1 MRVII
6 QTFTAES
13 LSMTRLPLII
23 ASAAVALSSVTAH
36 AQQGYQWQDYIDLAQ
51 NPFES
56 HVSLVY
62 GVPETDDLQFFASC
76 QIGAGGTYASVQ
88 IVADTA
94 GLPNGAPVSLSFT
107 DGAGAGTILDGTIIG
122 VNAEFGVTGV
132 ELALELED
140 GLFNL
145 MRVRD
150 VLSYAI
156 PGGQG
161 FEIRTA
167 GVAGPLDSFLTA
179 CADPVA
185 GAAPVTGGELPLP
198 ASDAHGCEMLG
209 QVLSLN
215 GNQPQQITLA
225 NMTDGYRGVLW
236 IDYNGDFVD
245 IGGLNA
251 GESITIDS
259 YVTHPFMITDG
270 PGNCLEVMVT
280 TAGQST
286 FAITAPGQFFGNE

>member
-1 MRVII
+1 
-6 QTFTAES
+6 
-13 LSMTRLPLII
+13 MTRLPLIL
-23 ASAAVALSSVTAH
+23 AAGAVALSSVSAH
-36 AQQGYQWQDYIDLAQ
+36 AQQGYSWQHYVNQSSDPLQSNIT
-51 NPFES
+51 
-56 HVSLVY
+56 LVH
-62 GVPETDDLQFFASC
+62 GLPETDDLQFFARC
-76 QIGAGGTYASVQ
+76 QIGAGGPYAQVQ

-122 VNAEFGVTGV
+122 VNAEIGVTGV
-132 ELALELED
+132 EMALSLDD

-145 MRVRD
+145 MRVRNA
-150 VLSYAI
+150 LSYAI

-161 FEIRTA
+161 IEIVTA
-167 GVAGPLDSFLTA
+167 GVTGPLDQFLTA

-185 GAAPVTGGELPLP
+185 GSTGAAMPTP
-198 ASDAHGCEMLG
+198 APATESHGCERLG

-215 GNQPQQITLA
+215 GNQPQRITLT
-225 NMTDGYRGVLW
+225 NMADGYRGVLW

>member
-1 MRVII
+1 
-6 QTFTAES
+6 
-13 LSMTRLPLII
+13 MTRLPMLLATGAI
-23 ASAAVALSSVTAH
+23 ALAPLAAQ
-36 AQQGYQWQDYIDLAQ
+36 AQQGYQWQEYIDLAQ

-56 HVSLVY
+56 HVALVY

-76 QIGAGGTYASVQ
+76 QIGAGGPYALVQ
-88 IVADTA
+88 IAADTA
-94 GLPNGAPVSLSFT
+94 GLPNGAAASMMFT
-107 DGAGAGTILDGTIIG
+107 DGAGAGTILDSTIIG

-132 ELALELED
+132 EMALSLDD

-145 MRVRD
+145 MQVRD

-161 FEIRTA
+161 IEIATA
-167 GVAGPLDSFLTA
+167 GVAGPLNQFLAA

-185 GAAPVTGGELPLP
+185 GAVPVTGGEMPQP
-198 ASDAHGCEMLG
+198 ATDAHGCEMLG

-215 GNQPQQITLA
+215 GNQPQQITLT

-236 IDYNGDFVD
+236 IDYNGNFVD
-245 IGGLNA
+245 IGGLNQ
-251 GESITIDS
+251 GEAITIDS

-280 TAGQST
+280 TGGQSE

>member
-1 MRVII
+1 
-6 QTFTAES
+6 
-13 LSMTRLPLII
+13 MTRLPLIL
-23 ASAAVALSSVTAH
+23 ASAAVAFSSVTAH
-36 AQQGYQWQDYIDLAQ
+36 AQQGYQWQDYIDLSQ

-132 ELALELED
+132 ELALELD
-140 GLFNL
+140 DALFNL
-145 MRVRD
+145 MRARD
-150 VLSYAI
+150 FLSYAI

-161 FEIRTA
+161 IEMRTA

-185 GAAPVTGGELPLP
+185 GAAPVTGGELPPP
-198 ASDAHGCEMLG
+198 AGDAHGCEMLG
-209 QVLSLN
+209 QVLSHT
-215 GNQPQQITLA
+215 GDMPQQITLT
-225 NMTDGYRGVLW
+225 NMTDGYRGVVW
-236 IDYNGDFVD
+236 IDYNGNFVD
-245 IGGLNA
+245 MGGLNA
-251 GESITIDS
+251 GESMTIDS

-280 TAGQST
+280 TGGQPE

>member
-1 MRVII
+1 MPR
-6 QTFTAES
+6 F
-13 LSMTRLPLII
+13 PLIL
-23 ASAAVALSSVTAH
+23 ASAAVALSSVSAH
-36 AQQGYQWQDYIDLAQ
+36 AQQGYLWQDYIDLAQ

-132 ELALELED
+132 ELALELD
-140 GLFNL
+140 DALFNL
-145 MRVRD
+145 MRARD
-150 VLSYAI
+150 FLSYAI

-161 FEIRTA
+161 FEMRTA

-185 GAAPVTGGELPLP
+185 GTAPVTGGELPPP
-198 ASDAHGCEMLG
+198 AGDAHGCEMLG

-215 GNQPQQITLA
+215 GNQPQQITLT
-225 NMTDGYRGVLW
+225 NMTDGYRGVVW
-236 IDYNGDFVD
+236 IDYQGNFVD
-245 IGGLNA
+245 MGGLNA
-251 GESITIDS
+251 GESMTIDS

-280 TAGQST
+280 TGGQPSY
-286 FAITAPGQFFGNE
+286 AISAPGQFFGNE

>member
-1 MRVII
+1 
-6 QTFTAES
+6 
-13 LSMTRLPLII
+13 MTRLPMIFAVGAI
-23 ASAAVALSSVTAH
+23 ALGPLAAQ
-36 AQQGYQWQDYIDLAQ
+36 AQQGYQWQEHIDLAQ
-51 NPFES
+51 NPFAS

-76 QIGAGGTYASVQ
+76 QIGAGGPYALVQ
-88 IVADTA
+88 IAADTA
-94 GLPNGAPVSLSFT
+94 GLPNGAAVSLSFT

-145 MRVRD
+145 MRARD
-150 VLSYAI
+150 ALSYAI

-161 FEIRTA
+161 IEIATA
-167 GVAGPLDSFLTA
+167 NVSGPLDGFLTA

-185 GAAPVTGGELPLP
+185 GITGGEMPQP
-198 ASDAHGCEMLG
+198 APEAHGCEMLG

-215 GNQPQQITLA
+215 GNQPQQITLT
-225 NMTDGYRGVLW
+225 NMTDGYRGVTW
-236 IDYNGDFVD
+236 VDYNGDFVD
-245 IGGLNA
+245 MGGLNA
-251 GESITIDS
+251 GQSMTIDS

-270 PGNCLEVMVT
+270 PGNCLELMVT
-280 TAGQST
+280 TGGQSE
-286 FAITAPGQFFGNE
+286 FSITAPGQFFGNE

>member
-1 MRVII
+1 MIR
-6 QTFTAES
+6 F
-13 LSMTRLPLII
+13 PLIL
-23 ASAAVALSSVTAH
+23 ASAVLAVSSVTAT
-36 AQQGYQWQDYIDLAQ
+36 AQQGYSWQHYAQ
-51 NPFES
+51 PSSDPFQPL
-56 HVSLVY
+56 VTLVY
-62 GVPETDDLQFFASC
+62 GVPETDDIQFFASC
-76 QIGAGGTYASVQ
+76 QIGAGMPYALVQ
-88 IVADTA
+88 IAADTA
-94 GLPNGAPVSLSFT
+94 GLPNGAAVSMSFT
-107 DGAGAGTILDGTIIG
+107 DGAGAGTILDGSIIG
-122 VNAEFGVTGV
+122 VNAEFGITGV

-145 MRVRD
+145 MRARD

-161 FEIRTA
+161 FEIGTA
-167 GVAGPLDSFLTA
+167 GVAGPMDQFLTT

-185 GAAPVTGGELPLP
+185 GAAPVTGGELPPP
-198 ASDAHGCEMLG
+198 APDAHGCEMLG

-215 GNQPQQITLA
+215 GNQPQQITLT
-225 NMTDGYRGVLW
+225 NMTDGYRGVVW

-245 IGGLNA
+245 MGAMNA
-251 GESITIDS
+251 GESMTIDS

-280 TAGQST
+280 TGGQSS